1 MLPSIHKN
9 QRIKS
14 MKVYLDNS
22 MFNRP
27 FDNQTNLRV
36 RIETEAKLY
45 IQEKIKLGDFSL
57 VWSYILDF
65 ENFQNPFEERKQAI
79 AKWRNLASVD
89 IEETALLLANAQFF
103 VSLGI
108 KPKDALHVA
117 CAIEGKADY
126 FLSTD
131 DKLLKK
137 LATQHQIIAM
147 NPVDF
152 IKVLEHD
159 Y

>member
-1 MLPSIHKN
+1 
-9 QRIKS
+9 
-14 MKVYLDNS
+14 MKVYLDNC

-36 RIETEAKLY
+36 RLETESKLF
-45 IQEKIKLGDFSL
+45 IQEKIKLGNLSL
-57 VWSYILDF
+57 IWSYILDF
-65 ENFQNPFEERKQAI
+65 ENAQNPFAERQQAI
-79 AKWRNLASVD
+79 AKWQYLANVD
-89 IEETALLLANAQFF
+89 IDETATLLANAHFF
-103 VSLGI
+103 VSSGI

-117 CAIEGKADY
+117 CAIEAQADY

-137 LATQHQIIAM
+137 LATLNRITAM

-152 IKVLEHD
+152 IKVLET
-159 Y
+159 

>member
-1 MLPSIHKN
+1 
-9 QRIKS
+9 
-14 MKVYLDNS
+14 MKVYLDNC

-36 RIETEAKLY
+36 RIETESKLF
-45 IQEKIKLGDFSL
+45 IQEKIKLGEL
-57 VWSYILDF
+57 LLIWSYILDF
-65 ENFQNPFEERKQAI
+65 ENSQNPFAERQQAI
-79 AKWRNLASVD
+79 AKWQYLASID
-89 IEETALLLANAQFF
+89 IDETTALLENARFF
-103 VSLGI
+103 VASGI

-117 CAIEGKADY
+117 CAIEGQADY

-137 LATQHQIIAM
+137 LATLNRITAM

-152 IKVLEHD
+152 IKVLD
-159 Y
+159 A

>member
-1 MLPSIHKN
+1 
-9 QRIKS
+9 
-14 MKVYLDNS
+14 

-45 IQEKIKLGDFSL
+45 IQEKIKLGDFFL
-57 VWSYILDF
+57 IWSYILDF
-65 ENFQNPFEERKQAI
+65 ENFQNPFAERKQAI

-108 KPKDALHVA
+108 KAKDALHVA

-137 LATQHQIIAM
+137 LATQAQIIAI

>member
-1 MLPSIHKN
+1 
-9 QRIKS
+9 
-14 MKVYLDNS
+14 

-27 FDNQTNLRV
+27 FDNQVNLRV

-45 IQEKIKLGDFSL
+45 IQEKIKSGELQL

-65 ENFQNPFEERKQAI
+65 ENAQNPFDERKQTI
-79 AKWRNLASVD
+79 AKWQALSSID
-89 IEETALLLANAQFF
+89 IEEGPLLLSNARFF
-103 VSLGI
+103 VASGI
-108 KPKDALHVA
+108 KTKDALHVA
-117 CAIEGKADY
+117 CAIEGNADY

-137 LATQHQIIAM
+137 LATLNQIAAM

-152 IKVLEHD
+152 IKEI
-159 Y
+159 